1 MEQKEFEKRCISL
14 NEEYMQKKV
23 EIEKR
28 LASLKKTRAEIRARM
43 AQQELEYKELG
54 ILAQEQ
60 EAQLRNLNLQYHHE
74 RNVLKMQCPDRIYN
88 LEDVLCFA
96 RHVSGQEVT
105 AESYK
110 EYLDNKSYRS

>member
-54 ILAQEQ
+54 ILVQEQ

-74 RNVLKMQCPDRIYN
+74 RNVLKMQCPVGFITLRMF
-88 LEDVLCFA
+88 VF
-96 RHVSGQEVT
+96 RSPRQRSGGDSGE
-105 AESYK
+105 
-110 EYLDNKSYRS
+110 L